1 MTAFG
6 QTGQALPL
14 FEADDK
20 PTTTT
25 TTATRADRRLRVVP
39 AERVLVTAPPASP
52 PPPASWRKMLPWTL
66 WMGLILGGF
75 VWQFVDAAMAFVRR

>member
-14 FEADDK
+14 FEADGGA
-20 PTTTT
+20 TT

-39 AERVLVTAPPASP
+39 AEPVLQTALPASP
-52 PPPASWRKMLPWTL
+52 ASTATWRKMLPWTL
-66 WMGLILGGF
+66 WMGLVLGGF
-75 VWQFVDAAMAFVRR
+75 VWQFVDMAMAFVRR

>member
-20 PTTTT
+20 PTTKI
-25 TTATRADRRLRVVP
+25 TTARAERRLRVVP
-39 AERVLVTAPPASP
+39 PEPALAVAPRALATPTAP
-52 PPPASWRKMLPWTL
+52 WRRRLPWTL
-66 WMGLILGGF
+66 WMGLVLGGF
-75 VWQFVDAAMAFVRR
+75 VWQFVDAATAFVRR